1 MNHTEFSHQVVQETG
16 ALTGYARYFTQDPE
30 NANDLVQ
37 DTMLK
42 AFSYYDKFREG
53 TNLQAWLYT
62 ILKNTFI
69 NYYRRK
75 VKTNSLIVKS
85 ESLSSSDLYIS
96 SLRNQAEGKFVMKDI
111 EYALSKLS
119 KEYYYPFTMYYEG
132 YKYQEIAEQF
142 QIPIGTVKTRIHMAR
157 QQLKKKLKP
166 YAKPADR
173 KA

>member
-1 MNHTEFSHQVVQETG
+1 MNKIEFNTKVVQEVG
-16 ALTGYARYFTQDPE
+16 SLNNYARYFTRDPE
-30 NANDLVQ
+30 NASDLVQ

-42 AFSYYDKFREG
+42 AFSYYNKFKEG

-75 VKTNSLIVKS
+75 VKTNAIILKTETI
-85 ESLSSSDLYIS
+85 SSSDLYKS
-96 SLRNQAEGKFVMKDI
+96 SLLNGAEGKFVMKDI

-119 KEYYYPFTMYYEG
+119 EEYYYPFTMYYEG
-132 YKYQEIAEQF
+132 YKYHEIAEQF
-142 QIPIGTVKTRIHMAR
+142 QIPIGTVKTRIHVAR

-166 YAKPADR
+166 YAKG
-173 KA
+173 K

>member
-1 MNHTEFSHQVVQETG
+1 MNKVEFNAKVINEAGS
-16 ALTGYARYFTQDPE
+16 LNNYAFYFTHDEE

-42 AFSYYDKFREG
+42 AFSYYNKFKEG

-75 VKTNSLIVKS
+75 VKTNSIMIKS
-85 ESLSSSDLYIS
+85 DNISSSDLFKS
-96 SLRNQAEGKFVMKDI
+96 ALNNGAEGKFVMEDI
-111 EYALSKLS
+111 EQALSHLS
-119 KEYYYPFTMYYEG
+119 EEYYYPFSMYFEG
-132 YKYQEIAEQF
+132 YKYHEIAEHF
-142 QIPIGTVKTRIHMAR
+142 KIPIGTVKTRIHVAR

-166 YAKPADR
+166 YSRDH
-173 KA
+173 

>member
-1 MNHTEFSHQVVQETG
+1 MNKIEFSTRVVKEVNS
-16 ALTGYARYFTQDPE
+16 LSSYAFYFTRDEE

-42 AFSYYDKFREG
+42 AFSYYNKFKEG

-75 VKTNSLIVKS
+75 VKTNSIIVKS
-85 ESLSSSDLYIS
+85 DTISSSDLFKS
-96 SLRNQAEGKFVMKDI
+96 SVHNGAEGKFVMEDI
-111 EYALSKLS
+111 ERALSKLAE
-119 KEYYYPFTMYYEG
+119 EYYSPFSMYYEG
-132 YKYQEIAEQF
+132 YKYHEIADHF
-142 QIPIGTVKTRIHMAR
+142 QIPIGTVKTRIHVAR

-166 YAKPADR
+166 YSTTGK
-173 KA
+173 

>member
-1 MNHTEFSHQVVQETG
+1 MNKIEFNTKVVQEVSS
-16 ALTGYARYFTQDPE
+16 LSSYAFYFTRDEE

-42 AFSYYDKFREG
+42 AFSYYSKFKEG

-75 VKTNSLIVKS
+75 VKTNAFILTS
-85 ESLSSSDLYIS
+85 ETLSSSDLYIS
-96 SLRNQAEGKFVMKDI
+96 SLRNGAESKFVMEDI
-111 EYALSKLS
+111 EGALSKLAE
-119 KEYYYPFTMYYEG
+119 EYYYPFSMYYEG
-132 YKYQEIAEQF
+132 YKYHEIADYF
-142 QIPIGTVKTRIHMAR
+142 RIPIGTVKTRIHVAR

-166 YAKPADR
+166 YATGK
-173 KA
+173 